1 MTIGKMLDTDPIGEA
16 HRLWVKHGWA
26 DAADGMAAVTSL
38 VRAQQIMMQRIDV
51 VLRPLNLTF
60 ARYEILMLLGF
71 SRSGSLPMTRMGS
84 LLQVHPTSVTSAVD
98 RLEAQGFVERLPHPS
113 DRRAVLA
120 SVTDAGRAQA
130 TSATAALNGQVF
142 ENLGITDNQ
151 VEQLRGVLRSFRANA
166 GDF

>member
-38 VRAQQIMMQRIDV
+38 VRAQQILMQR
-51 VLRPLNLTF
+51 
-60 ARYEILMLLGF
+60 ILMLLGF
-71 SRSGSLPMTRMGS
+71 SRTGALPMTRMGS

-98 RLEAQGFVERLPHPS
+98 RLEAQGFVARLPHPT

-120 SVTDAGRAQA
+120 SITETGRSQ
-130 TSATAALNGQVF
+130 SATATTALNAQVF

-151 VEQLRGVLRSFRANA
+151 VDQLRGVLRSLRANA